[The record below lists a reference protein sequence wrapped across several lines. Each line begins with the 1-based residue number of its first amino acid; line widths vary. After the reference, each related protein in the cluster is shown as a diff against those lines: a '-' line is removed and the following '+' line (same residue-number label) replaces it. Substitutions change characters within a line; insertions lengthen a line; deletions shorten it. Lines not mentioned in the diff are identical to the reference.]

1 MFQACRKPLF
11 VQGQYSLHR
20 PIISDRT
27 RLVLSVML
35 THADIHPGV
44 ASRLRVRS
52 AGHMGAPTRA
62 FLAEFQALCTPAISA
77 PFIAIGIDVYRL
89 LNASPKVGAITK

>member
-1 MFQACRKPLF
+1 
-11 VQGQYSLHR
+11 
-20 PIISDRT
+20 
-27 RLVLSVML
+27 
-35 THADIHPGV
+35 
-44 ASRLRVRS
+44 
-52 AGHMGAPTRA
+52 MGAPTRA